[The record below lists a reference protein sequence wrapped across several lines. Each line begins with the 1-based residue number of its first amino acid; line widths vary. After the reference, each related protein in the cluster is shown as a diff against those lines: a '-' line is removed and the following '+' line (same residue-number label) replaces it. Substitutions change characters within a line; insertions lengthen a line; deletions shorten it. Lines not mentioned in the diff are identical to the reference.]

1 MDLETIDWGAVAL
14 GISVAAGLLWGLVF
28 FLRQNR
34 KDLESLNRT
43 LRDESDESDQAGDN
57 PPGST

>member
-14 GISVAAGLLWGLVF
+14 GIGVAAGLLWGLVF

-34 KDLESLNRT
+34 QDLESLNRT
-43 LRDESDESDQAGDN
+43 LRDESDEPADN

>member
-14 GISVAAGLLWGLVF
+14 GIGVAAGLLWGLVF

-34 KDLESLNRT
+34 QDLESLNRT
-43 LRDESDESDQAGDN
+43 LRDESDEPLDN

>member
-1 MDLETIDWGAVAL
+1 MELQTIDWGAVAL
-14 GISVAAGLLWGLVF
+14 GIGVAAGLLWGLVF

-34 KDLESLNRT
+34 RDLESLNRT
-43 LRDESDESDQAGDN
+43 LLEESDEPGDS